1 MHDVPAAKLKGTC
14 DGATHTVRTAN
25 VGAFARTTGTQG
37 EVNAAVGGAK
47 SGEGSRLESQA
58 RAGAKPETKP
68 AATAKSR
75 RPRSSLARL
84 TLEGVGSDGEEP
96 VLLMFRHQGP
106 SRSARHNRVLAGY
119 LAFVGGFVNS
129 AGYVLIGS
137 FTSHVTGNVGRLA
150 NDLAGRRYDASAAVV
165 AMVIAFFG
173 GAFLASMAIE
183 SNFFG
188 RTANGYAAALL
199 GEAALLLLFT
209 VISRFALLPHP
220 RVQDAEAAILCAA
233 MGMQNSL
240 VTRLSGAVVRTTH
253 LTGVFT
259 DLGIEAARWFRWWR
273 GRMSETLRFKL
284 SFGRNPPE
292 RPSPLKV
299 SLLSTIAATFI
310 LGAMAG
316 ALLVGRLQHATMILP
331 SAAVVACAVYAFVS
345 GRRASGQEPG
355 EGPDALR

>member
-1 MHDVPAAKLKGTC
+1 
-14 DGATHTVRTAN
+14 
-25 VGAFARTTGTQG
+25 
-37 EVNAAVGGAK
+37 
-47 SGEGSRLESQA
+47 
-58 RAGAKPETKP
+58 
-68 AATAKSR
+68 
-75 RPRSSLARL
+75 
-84 TLEGVGSDGEEP
+84 
-96 VLLMFRHQGP
+96 MFQHQGP
-106 SRSARHNRVLAGY
+106 SRSERHNRLLAGY

-150 NDLAGRRYDASAAVV
+150 NDLAYRRYDASAAV
-165 AMVIAFFG
+165 MPMIIAFLG
-173 GAFLASMAIE
+173 GAFLASMAVE
-183 SNFFG
+183 SDFFG
-188 RTANGYAAALL
+188 RTANGYAVALL
-199 GEAALLLLFT
+199 GEAALLMLFT
-209 VISRFALLPHP
+209 VISRVEILPHP

-233 MGMQNSL
+233 MGVQNSL

-273 GRMSETLRFKL
+273 ARMSETLHFKL

-316 ALLVGRLQHATMILP
+316 ALLVVRLHHATMILP
-331 SAAVVACAVYAFVS
+331 SAAVLACAAYAFVS
-345 GRRASGQEPG
+345 ARRAPSPAPVG
-355 EGPDALR
+355 GPDTRR